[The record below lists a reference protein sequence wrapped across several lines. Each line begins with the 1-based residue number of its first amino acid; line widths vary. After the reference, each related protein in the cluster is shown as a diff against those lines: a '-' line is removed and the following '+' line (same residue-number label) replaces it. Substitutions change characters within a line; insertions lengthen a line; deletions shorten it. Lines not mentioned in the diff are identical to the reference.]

1 LVLPKYTP
9 YLNGQGGVRIGLKP
23 IEENSWL
30 EIDDNFKNEIEIKKN
45 LLLSNRNKVL
55 QFSESSVPAQKEL
68 LELVINHLKKYYPDK
83 YDFDEKFI
91 HVKAL
96 NETFDLTKEDST
108 PIKIAS
114 MLVQED
120 LVLMMPKEDEF
131 YLEAASL
138 VAPSHWSL
146 IEKFSKS
153 LMNVHEGVPGYKE
166 KIGSRVNQIFNKLPT
181 DRILER
187 LNWSI
192 YDSPELF
199 QPEDH
204 KKHVKFKKKS
214 IKDFYLRVERQTI
227 RKLKQNGSIVF
238 TIRVHVDPLVS
249 ISKNQNLLSSLEM
262 AINKLPKDTKEYKAL
277 DQIEEEVL
285 NWIGGLKN

>member
-1 LVLPKYTP
+1 MVLPKYTP
-9 YLNGQGGVRIGLKP
+9 YLNGQGGVQIGLKP
-23 IEENSWL
+23 IEENNWL
-30 EIDDNFKNEIEIKKN
+30 EIDDNFKSEIEIKKN
-45 LLLSNRNKVL
+45 LLLSNRNEVL
-55 QFSESSVPAQKEL
+55 QISESSLPAQKKL
-68 LELVINHLKKYYPDK
+68 LKLILNHLKQYYPDK
-83 YDFDEKFI
+83 YDFGEGFI

-96 NETFDLTKEDST
+96 NETFDLTKKDSI

-120 LVLMMPKEDEF
+120 LILMTPKEDEF

-138 VAPSHWSL
+138 VAPSHLSL

-153 LMNVHEGVPGYKE
+153 LMNVHEDVPGYKE
-166 KIGSRVNQIFNKLPT
+166 KIGPRVNQIFNKLPT

-199 QPEDH
+199 QPIDH
-204 KKHVKFKKKS
+204 KQHVKVKKKS
-214 IKDFYLRVERQTI
+214 IKDLYLRVERQTI
-227 RKLKQNGSIVF
+227 RKLQLHGSVVF
-238 TIRVHVDPLVS
+238 TVRVHVDPLIS
-249 ISKNQNLLSSLEM
+249 ISKNQNLLSSLKM
-262 AINKLPKDTKEYKAL
+262 AINKLPQETKEYKAL

-285 NWIGGLKN
+285 NWIGGLTN